1 LVKSEIIKKLK
12 EKYPKLNL
20 KQIETIFDIIFD
32 TMSENLIKN
41 NNIEIRKIGTFS
53 IKDVKKKMNA
63 RNPRTGETVFV
74 PEKKKIS
81 FKMSKFL
88 KDKINS

>member
-1 LVKSEIIKKLK
+1 
-12 EKYPKLNL
+12 
-20 KQIETIFDIIFD
+20 
-32 TMSENLIKN
+32 MSENLVKN